1 MKSDSGHFFR
11 ELKNDA
17 VTYAELKFELLK
29 LGTYERIGKVIS
41 VLSVGIILTALVFF
55 LVLFLFLVLG
65 FFLSDRFQSFTAG
78 FSVVT
83 GLSLL
88 LIGGVALYR
97 KQIRSYIL
105 NLVIAT
111 LVANDKKHDTT
122 DETNPVRETVG

>member
-1 MKSDSGHFFR
+1 MKNDSGQFFR

-41 VLSVGIILTALVFF
+41 VLSYGIILTALGFF
-55 LVLFLFLVLG
+55 LFLFLFLVLG
-65 FFLSDRFQSFTAG
+65 FFLGDRFQSLTAG
-78 FSVVT
+78 FSVVA

-88 LIGGVALYR
+88 LFGGVTLYR

-111 LVANDKKHDTT
+111 LVANDKKNDTT
-122 DETNPVRETVG
+122 DATNSLGETAG